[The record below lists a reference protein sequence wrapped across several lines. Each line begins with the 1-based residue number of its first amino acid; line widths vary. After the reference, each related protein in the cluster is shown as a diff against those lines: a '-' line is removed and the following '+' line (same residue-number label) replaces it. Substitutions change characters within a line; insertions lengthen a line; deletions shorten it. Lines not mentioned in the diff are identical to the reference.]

1 MEIFKFRAI
10 VFSCLLSS
18 NLGLLVGYILT
29 SRVAFIDELETEI
42 DSFDFLNGELRTL
55 LAL

>member
-1 MEIFKFRAI
+1 MMLLPGMH
-10 VFSCLLSS
+10 SC
-18 NLGLLVGYILT
+18 GE
-29 SRVAFIDELETEI
+29 AFIDELETEI